1 MHLNLRGAKKEGQR
15 FGAGMMRFYFSAGK
29 VLDFAIGFR
38 VEVNTPNL
46 PPPGNNIPLD
56 APDELSL
63 VYIFVNFKLT
73 KWFQKIKLADVTW
86 NWLARRSL
94 CDWIAQFRG

>member
-38 VEVNTPNL
+38 VE
-46 PPPGNNIPLD
+46 
-56 APDELSL
+56 A
-63 VYIFVNFKLT
+63 IFTSTRK
-73 KWFQKIKLADVTW
+73 
-86 NWLARRSL
+86 
-94 CDWIAQFRG
+94 